1 MDFETIAKKYG
12 ATSTTTPVQPT
23 VDFSNIASKYG
34 ASVSTVPNNQPPVD
48 EGFAKNYINTYTSIA
63 NQIKEPIKALG
74 SALISSEKG
83 VGETLGQ
90 SIASGSSD
98 IASLET
104 SKQNLSNLQLTVL
117 KEIND
122 KKKKGEDTSRLEQI
136 LTSTQNLNIP
146 STQDILPATQKTTG
160 QAIGELGGT
169 ALDVLTAGTYGTATK
184 GLKAFE
190 LATQSKLT
198 PTIVENGIE
207 LLKSPTGIFSVN
219 GLKNIATGAG
229 IGYGYDV
236 SQGLQGQRGEDR
248 TGVDSLIPG
257 LGTVISAGIPAIVE
271 STGAVRNLFSQQKYL
286 KDLQSDWERVSG
298 DFSKSRKILAKSEI
312 SGKDPISLLT
322 ERGITPQSMIDGQT
336 GLFDTRE
343 VANKIR
349 TKDTEPFEEVLQ
361 KSLKEADM
369 SNTPLNLKEVSKT
382 IKNNINNADNLSVG
396 QKKLL
401 LDKVDNEF
409 SLLNDK
415 YKNNI
420 SRSDSNIEKRV
431 YWNNTNFN
439 RLDPVESNFFYQMGK
454 GFKEAIEKGTPDVNI
469 KELNSYLGELY
480 NSAQLLDSINGYKPK
495 ITAIQKF
502 QRAVVKG
509 ASTYIGAKLGGL
521 PGGAVA
527 YITGN
532 SLSHALETLPN
543 PVKNY
548 FLRNLKA
555 TNPEAYNQAVK
566 YLGEKEIER
575 SIRLAL
581 PSPEPLG
588 TSKNPI
594 ITPAPTTYE
603 KPAQIIRRY
612 DNGVPK
618 NKGFSNIGVITSIAG
633 ISGVIGALNIPR
645 KITFLND
652 EGKKETIKLDGSVKE
667 GEFTSYNPVEGQTD
681 STPNIMASGKKV
693 YDGAI
698 ATGDRSI
705 PFGTKVYV
713 PELDRVFIVED
724 RMNKRYMPDQNNGKQ
739 FFDIVTATGTKEDV
753 QKSKNFGRQKLHFII
768 LNK

>member
-90 SIASGSSD
+90 SLASTSKD
-98 IASLET
+98 ITNLET
-104 SKQNLSNLQLTVL
+104 SKQDLSNLQLTVL

-136 LTSTQNLNIP
+136 LNNTQNLNIP
-146 STQDILPATQKTTG
+146 STQEILPATQKTTG

-169 ALDVLTAGTYGTATK
+169 ALDVLTTGTYGTATK

-257 LGTVISAGIPAIVE
+257 LGTVIGAGIPAIVE

-369 SNTPLNLKEVSKT
+369 SNTPLNLEEVSKT
-382 IKNNINNADNLSVG
+382 IKYNINNADNLSVG

-409 SLLNDK
+409 SLLNHK

-527 YITGN
+527 YITGS
-532 SLSHALETLPN
+532 SLSHALESLPN

-555 TNPEAYNQAVK
+555 TNKEAYNQAVK

-575 SIRLAL
+575 SLQLAL

-612 DNGVPK
+612 DNGIPK

-645 KITFLND
+645 KITYVSQ
-652 EGKKETIKLDGSVKE
+652 EGKTEVAKIDGKINE
-667 GEFTSYNPVEGQTD
+667 GEFTSYNPVKGQTD

-705 PFGTKVYV
+705 PFGTRVFV
-713 PELDRVFIVED
+713 PELHRVFTVED
-724 RMNKRYMPDQNNGKQ
+724 RMNERYMPEQNNGKQ
-739 FFDIVTATGTKEDV
+739 FFDIVTATGTKEDI
-753 QKSKNFGRQKLHFII
+753 QRSKNFGRQKLHFFII
-768 LNK
+768 NK